1 MRYDDE
7 YLKIK
12 KIVAI
17 EEIAK
22 MILNN
27 KECWDADLESLV
39 NIRAT
44 EILDKI
50 GKVLAMGK
58 TDEQTVAEVRKILK
72 EHNISD
78 ENI

>member
-27 KECWDADLESLV
+27 KECWGADLESLV

-44 EILDKI
+44 EILDEI

-58 TDEQTVAEVRKILK
+58 TDEQKVAEIRKIFK
-72 EHNISD
+72 EHKISH

>member
-44 EILDKI
+44 EILDEI

-78 ENI
+78 EDI

>member
-27 KECWDADLESLV
+27 KECWGADLESLI

-44 EILDKI
+44 ETLGEI

-72 EHNISD
+72 KHNISD